1 MLAPRMMVLSISK
14 KAPILSGLGIPE
26 FSVLPAP
33 FAPMFIG
40 YCECNVPHWL
50 QTDGSRKME
59 PRVVLIGKPD
69 CHLCENARLMIA
81 KVCEEL
87 GETWSEI
94 SILDDPQ
101 LADQYFESIPV
112 TMIDGK
118 VHDKWRV
125 DEDRLRLALT
135 KKTN

>member
-1 MLAPRMMVLSISK
+1 MAALI
-14 KAPILSGLGIPE
+14 GIPAE
-26 FSVLPAP
+26 FE
-33 FAPMFIG
+33 PMFIG

-50 QTDGSRKME
+50 QTDGSKKME

-69 CHLCENARLMIA
+69 CHLCENARLIIA

-87 GETWSEI
+87 GETWGEQ

-101 LADQYFESIPV
+101 LADQFFESIPV

-118 VHDKWRV
+118 IHDKWRV
-125 DEDRLRLALT
+125 DEARLRSALT